1 MAGKHGLYESFLTN
15 HFFLLTSTKLGG
27 VPRGQ
32 QLAWTRSS
40 PWDSQK
46 TRAAANGTH
55 WCHIADVAIPS
66 VLNTGQEHTSSREQC
81 LSPAPVL
88 VLPMGTGLAE
98 PSKLHTPSTVRKLS
112 ALAIWSPALLRD
124 RNLQSS
130 GPASCYCSSDTAA
143 VPRWGRGVLSTL
155 LTSARGKLT
164 RLSCS
169 SSGVTRGISRGYL

>member
-1 MAGKHGLYESFLTN
+1 LAGKHGLYESFLTN

-66 VLNTGQEHTSSREQC
+66 VLNTGQEHTLFQRTVPVPSSCAGAAYGDRTRGALQAAHSQHSEKAVSSRYLEPCLAQGTGTCSPLVLLAAIAHQTQLQC
-81 LSPAPVL
+81 HAGDEVCFQHCSQAPV
-88 VLPMGTGLAE
+88 E
-98 PSKLHTPSTVRKLS
+98 S
-112 ALAIWSPALLRD
+112 
-124 RNLQSS
+124 
-130 GPASCYCSSDTAA
+130 
-143 VPRWGRGVLSTL
+143 
-155 LTSARGKLT
+155 
-164 RLSCS
+164 
-169 SSGVTRGISRGYL
+169 